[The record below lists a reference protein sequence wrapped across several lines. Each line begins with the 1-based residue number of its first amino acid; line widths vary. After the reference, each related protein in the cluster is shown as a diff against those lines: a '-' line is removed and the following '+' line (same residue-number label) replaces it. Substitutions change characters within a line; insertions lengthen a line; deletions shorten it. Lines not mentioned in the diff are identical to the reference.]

1 MAPPSPS
8 ARPSVVWIHERPVI
22 VEVPVP
28 VVSPRTP
35 PEEFAAKQL
44 RLRDALGMRLTD
56 IVDRIVPASLHV
68 LKTEPPHRT
77 INEDGK
83 PCWVRKI
90 EGGPKYTVPRELVRE
105 PRAASV
111 R

>member
-1 MAPPSPS
+1 MDYA
-8 ARPSVVWIHERPVI
+8 
-22 VEVPVP
+22 
-28 VVSPRTP
+28 VS
-35 PEEFAAKQL
+35 KL
-44 RLRDALGMRLTD
+44 D
-56 IVDRIVPASLHV
+56 

-90 EGGPKYTVPRELVRE
+90 EGGPKYTVPREIVRE

>member
-1 MAPPSPS
+1 MRREAIVGSVHRRAPDPHGY
-8 ARPSVVWIHERPVI
+8 RPKRI
-22 VEVPVP
+22 
-28 VVSPRTP
+28 
-35 PEEFAAKQL
+35 
-44 RLRDALGMRLTD
+44 
-56 IVDRIVPASLHV
+56 DRIVPASLHV